1 MNIQE
6 KVDRFNQ
13 LQEKSDLKENEQQ
26 ELNNLAEEFLEIT
39 KQVYNRDAV
48 NYDNIDE
55 MSDSDIANFDTL
67 FQIAEEVLGKPIQ
80 NMSVLDCRYWT
91 R

>member
-1 MNIQE
+1 MNIKE

-13 LQEKSDLKENEQQ
+13 LQEKSDLKENEEQ

-39 KQVYNRDAV
+39 KQVYNRSAV
-48 NYDNIDE
+48 NYDNVDE

-67 FQIAEEVLGKPIQ
+67 FQVAEEVLGKPIQ
-80 NMSVLDCRYWT
+80 DMSVLDCRYWT